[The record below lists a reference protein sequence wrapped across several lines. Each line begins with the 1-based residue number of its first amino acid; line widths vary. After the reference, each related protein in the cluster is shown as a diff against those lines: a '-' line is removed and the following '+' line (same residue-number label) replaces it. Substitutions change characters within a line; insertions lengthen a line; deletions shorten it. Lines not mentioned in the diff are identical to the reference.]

1 MTSWQQSL
9 SRRGVVFH
17 VLQTDAPR
25 HRLRHLIRLLETL
38 WQAGRSC
45 DVRLP
50 SEQAA
55 HTLDRQLWQYR
66 PDAFLPHALGGETPA
81 APIRLWAADVPAD
94 GDILINLHPQLPER
108 FKGYKL
114 TLELLDQSPELIDRG
129 RTRYR
134 SYRADHAITPDVLKL
149 SEEML
154 GP

>member
-1 MTSWQQSL
+1 MTAWQQSL
-9 SRRGVVFH
+9 SQRGVIFH

-45 DVRLP
+45 DLRLP

-66 PDAFLPHALGGETPA
+66 PDAFLPHTLGDESTT
-81 APIRLWAADVPAD
+81 APIRLWAADVPES
-94 GDILINLHPQLPER
+94 GDILINLHPQLPQR

-114 TLELLDQSPELIDRG
+114 TLELLDQSPELIERG
-129 RTRYR
+129 RERYR
-134 SYRADHAITPDVLKL
+134 TYRKIHALTPAVFKIT
-149 SEEML
+149 EEML
-154 GP
+154 TP